1 MQELIT
7 IIEQLIL
14 DAQSEQKSRW
24 WRRSTMTPWI
34 ESYEYSKYQE
44 LQVKLDAIREKY
56 PEQGS

>member
-24 WRRSTMTPWI
+24 WCRSTITPWI